1 MESQKQIT
9 LATIGSLGDLHPM
22 LALGLELQKR
32 GYGVRIASTEFYR
45 EKVMAL
51 GLGFSPLRP
60 SFDLADPKLLDRVMH
75 PVRGIEYL
83 ICSVLL
89 PHLRDTVDD
98 LLAATEE
105 SDLLISGEV
114 VYAAPIVAE
123 IRNMPWASVIL
134 GPMSF
139 FSATDPPFIPTIP
152 FSRQIRSAPPFVH
165 RIIHRLAKASIRGW
179 SLPIRTFRH
188 TLGLKNSKDPL
199 SEGKFSPFLNLALFS
214 ESFAGPQPDWAPATR
229 QAGFVFYDRHDV
241 GPLSQGG
248 LNRFL
253 KDGDPP
259 VLFTLGSS
267 AVMSPGAF
275 YRESLEAARLLDRN
289 VVFLTGP
296 NRLPEPLPANVFQ
309 IPYAPYSEIMPRSA
323 CVIHHGGV
331 GTTAQSLKAGIP
343 QLIVPFAFDQPDNAN
358 RIDRL
363 GVGRIVPKTEFSGKR
378 AAREIRELLGNAS
391 YRDKAIG
398 IARKIASEDGLS
410 VACGWIERL
419 LR

>member
-1 MESQKQIT
+1 
-9 LATIGSLGDLHPM
+9 M

-32 GYGVRIASTEFYR
+32 GHGVRIASTEFYR
-45 EKVMAL
+45 DKVMAL

-60 SFDLADPKLLDRVMH
+60 SIDLADPELLDQVLH

-83 ICSVLL
+83 IRSVLL
-89 PHLRDTVDD
+89 PDLRNTVDD
-98 LLAATEE
+98 LLAATEKA
-105 SDLLISGEV
+105 DLLISGEV
-114 VYAAPIVAE
+114 VYAAPVVAE

-165 RIIHRLAKASIRGW
+165 RMIYRLAKASIRSW

-188 TLGLKNSKDPL
+188 DLGLGNSRDPL
-199 SEGKFSPFLNLALFS
+199 SEGKFSPLLNLALFS
-214 ESFAGPQPDWAPATR
+214 ESFAAPQADWAPATK
-229 QAGFVFYDRHDV
+229 QTGFVFYDRHET
-241 GPLSQGG
+241 GPLDHEE

-253 KDGDPP
+253 DDGDPP

-267 AVMSPGAF
+267 AVMSPGTF
-275 YRESLEAARLLDRN
+275 YRESLEAARLLNRN

-296 NRLPEPLPANVFQ
+296 NRLADPLPANVLQ

-331 GTTAQSLKAGIP
+331 GTTGQSLKAGIP
-343 QLIVPFAFDQPDNAN
+343 QLVVPFAFDQPDNAD
-358 RIDRL
+358 RIERL
-363 GVGRIVPKTEFSGKR
+363 GVGLVVPKRDFTGKR
-378 AAREIRELLGNAS
+378 AAGEIRELLENAS
-391 YRDKAIG
+391 YRETAAA

-410 VACGWIERL
+410 VACQWIERL